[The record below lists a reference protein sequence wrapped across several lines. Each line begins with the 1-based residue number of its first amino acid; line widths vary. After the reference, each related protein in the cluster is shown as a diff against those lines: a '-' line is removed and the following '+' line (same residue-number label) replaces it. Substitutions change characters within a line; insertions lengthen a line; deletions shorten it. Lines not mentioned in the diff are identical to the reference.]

1 MPKAVCLRSRGAA
14 VLRGGYIMPWCRRD
28 RFEAAPSP
36 KRTFP
41 MFLTAF
47 TAAIKAG
54 KASPAASGWGWP
66 SQRKWRKSW
75 AGRFRLPVRR
85 KQAPCFRSSSA
96 CKKERARYF
105 TQAKSPRTA
114 AAQRPGDFAL
124 PEAGGHS
131 KKKPPDGK
139 SGGGMPDAIR
149 THDLQSRSLTL
160 YPTELRAHIQLTY
173 YIGYFLVLQGET
185 EKTKKYS
192 KFRKKDVDIS
202 PAR

>member
-1 MPKAVCLRSRGAA
+1 MQKSFCPQGAGGGAAFLYIVRGTQEENSPDEKVGSPSVPKAVCLRSRGAA

-28 RFEAAPSP
+28 RFEAAPFP

-96 CKKERARYF
+96 CKKREPVISHKQKAPELLQRSGRGTLLYPKRADIQR
-105 TQAKSPRTA
+105 KSPRTGN
-114 AAQRPGDFAL
+114 PGVVCPMRF
-124 PEAGGHS
+124 E
-131 KKKPPDGK
+131 
-139 SGGGMPDAIR
+139 R
-149 THDLQSRSLTL
+149 TT
-160 YPTELRAHIQLTY
+160 
-173 YIGYFLVLQGET
+173 
-185 EKTKKYS
+185 
-192 KFRKKDVDIS
+192 FRVGV
-202 PAR
+202 

>member
-1 MPKAVCLRSRGAA
+1 M
-14 VLRGGYIMPWCRRD
+14 RGGYIMPWCRRD
-28 RFEAAPSP
+28 RFEAAPSR

-47 TAAIKAG
+47 TAATKAG

-96 CKKERARYF
+96 CKKESPLF
-105 TQAKSPRTA
+105 HTSKSPRTA

-124 PEAGGHS
+124 PETGGHS

-149 THDLQSRSLTL
+149 THDTWRRRPLL
-160 YPTELRAHIQLTY
+160 YPAELRAHIKRTLKCAFN
-173 YIGYFLVLQGET
+173 I
-185 EKTKKYS
+185 
-192 KFRKKDVDIS
+192 IS
-202 PAR
+202 QFFFFVNKNYCTAS

>member
-14 VLRGGYIMPWCRRD
+14 VLRGGYIMRWCRRD
-28 RFEAAPSP
+28 RFEAAPSR

-96 CKKERARYF
+96 CKKREPVISHKQKAPELLQRSGRGTLLYPKRADIER
-105 TQAKSPRTA
+105 KSPRTGN
-114 AAQRPGDFAL
+114 PGVVCPMRF
-124 PEAGGHS
+124 E
-131 KKKPPDGK
+131 
-139 SGGGMPDAIR
+139 R
-149 THDLQSRSLTL
+149 TT
-160 YPTELRAHIQLTY
+160 
-173 YIGYFLVLQGET
+173 
-185 EKTKKYS
+185 
-192 KFRKKDVDIS
+192 FRVGV
-202 PAR
+202 

>member
-14 VLRGGYIMPWCRRD
+14 VLRGGYIMPWCRWD
-28 RFEAAPSP
+28 RLEAAPSR

-47 TAAIKAG
+47 TAAIKAE

-96 CKKERARYF
+96 CKKASPLFHTSKKPPNCCSAAAGGLCF
-105 TQAKSPRTA
+105 TRSGRTLKDKSPRTGN
-114 AAQRPGDFAL
+114 PGVVCPMRF
-124 PEAGGHS
+124 ER
-131 KKKPPDGK
+131 
-139 SGGGMPDAIR
+139 M
-149 THDLQSRSLTL
+149 T
-160 YPTELRAHIQLTY
+160 
-173 YIGYFLVLQGET
+173 
-185 EKTKKYS
+185 
-192 KFRKKDVDIS
+192 FRVGV
-202 PAR
+202 

>member
-14 VLRGGYIMPWCRRD
+14 VLRGGYIMRWCRRD
-28 RFEAAPSP
+28 RFAAAPSR

-75 AGRFRLPVRR
+75 AGRFRLPARR
-85 KQAPCFRSSSA
+85 RQAPCFRSSSA

-114 AAQRPGDFAL
+114 GSAA
-124 PEAGGHS
+124 AGGLCFTR
-131 KKKPPDGK
+131 
-139 SGGGMPDAIR
+139 SGRTFKEKAPGREIR
-149 THDLQSRSLTL
+149 GWYARCDSNARPSESESDTL
-160 YPTELRAHIQLTY
+160 
-173 YIGYFLVLQGET
+173 
-185 EKTKKYS
+185 S
-192 KFRKKDVDIS
+192 N
-202 PAR
+202 

>member
-28 RFEAAPSP
+28 RFEAVPSR

-47 TAAIKAG
+47 TAAIKSG

-96 CKKERARYF
+96 CKKE
-105 TQAKSPRTA
+105 SPLFHT
-114 AAQRPGDFAL
+114 
-124 PEAGGHS
+124 S
-131 KKKPPDGK
+131 KKPPNCC
-139 SGGGMPDAIR
+139 SAAAGGLCFTRIGRTFKEKAPGREIR
-149 THDLQSRSLTL
+149 GWYARCDSNARPSESESDTL
-160 YPTELRAHIQLTY
+160 
-173 YIGYFLVLQGET
+173 
-185 EKTKKYS
+185 S
-192 KFRKKDVDIS
+192 N
-202 PAR
+202 